1 MPRPSWTRRLRRLWQ
16 LASLGLF
23 LFLMWGLSRGEPRA
37 FPFGVFHEADPL
49 SVAGLAVAAGT
60 VPTALLLGAGLILL
74 TLVVGR
80 AFCGWLCP
88 LGTLQELSSLLLTP
102 RSRRESIDA
111 NRFRPWQAWKYLLLA
126 TLLAFAVLGSWQGG
140 LLDPLSLTARG
151 LQGGLWPALSR
162 GREVP
167 GGWLAAAL
175 LVSVVLAS
183 RWVPRFFCRALCPL
197 GALLGV
203 FSRLALFR
211 IERRGAACTD
221 CRLCTFACQG
231 ADEPLATHRPGECLV
246 CLECLDACPDGAISF
261 GLRLSQPAAPDRP
274 DVRRRHLVGGALLG
288 LTLGPV
294 LRASGGGRAAGR
306 HELIRP
312 PGAAPEDEFLARCT
326 KCLLCGEACP
336 TGAIQPALGQAG
348 LEGFWTPVVVPRR
361 GGCELACTRCGE
373 ICPTGAIARL
383 TASRKTG
390 YDGRPAVSIGTAFF
404 DRGRCLPWANQIP
417 CIVCEEMCPTDPK
430 AITLVVSD
438 ERRPDGTPVRLQRP
452 QVVPSLCVGCGLC
465 ENRCPVGE
473 QAAIR
478 VSSVG
483 ESRDPLNRMILGS

>member
-1 MPRPSWTRRLRRLWQ
+1 MARPSWTRRVRRLWQ

-23 LFLMWGLSRGEPRA
+23 LFLMWGLARGDPRA
-37 FPFGVFHEADPL
+37 FPFGVLHEADPL

-60 VPTALLLGAGLILL
+60 VPKALLLGVGLILL

-80 AFCGWLCP
+80 AFCGWFCP
-88 LGTLQELSSLLLTP
+88 LGTLQELAGLLLTP

-111 NRFRPWQAWKYLLLA
+111 NRFRAWQGWKYVLLA
-126 TLLAFAVLGSWQGG
+126 ALLAFAVLGSWQGG

-151 LQGGLWPALSR
+151 LQGGLWPALAR

-167 GGWLAAAL
+167 GGWLAAGL
-175 LVSVVLAS
+175 LLGVVLAA

-211 IERRGAACTD
+211 IERTGAACTD

-261 GLRLSQPAAPDRP
+261 GLRLSQPPQPAEP

-288 LTLGPV
+288 LVLGPV
-294 LRASGGGRAAGR
+294 VRAAGGGRDAGR
-306 HELIRP
+306 HDLIRP
-312 PGAAPEDEFLARCT
+312 PGATPEPEFLARCT

-373 ICPTGAIARL
+373 VCPTGALARL

-390 YDGRPAVSIGTAFF
+390 YDGQRPVSIGTAFF

-430 AITLVVSD
+430 AITLTVVE
-438 ERRPDGTPVRLQRP
+438 ERRPDGTAVRLQRP
-452 QVVPSLCVGCGLC
+452 QVVPALCVGCGIC

-473 QAAIR
+473 LAAIR
-478 VSSVG
+478 ISSVG
-483 ESRDPLNRMILGS
+483 ESRDPLNRMILGG